1 MPTALKVTAVGV
13 RGNAGSGRGGKVAD
27 VSIIIKIAGVGIIIS
42 IMNMV
47 LKQADKEEQAQLLT
61 LAGVV
66 IVLLMVIP
74 LLYRLFQEVRAVF
87 GL

>member
-1 MPTALKVTAVGV
+1 MARA
-13 RGNAGSGRGGKVAD
+13 GNRKGREKVAD
-27 VSIIIKIAGVGIIIS
+27 VSIIIKIAGVGILIS

>member
-1 MPTALKVTAVGV
+1 
-13 RGNAGSGRGGKVAD
+13 VAD

-47 LKQADKEEQAQLLT
+47 LKQAGKEEQAQLLT

>member
-1 MPTALKVTAVGV
+1 M
-13 RGNAGSGRGGKVAD
+13 AD

>member
-1 MPTALKVTAVGV
+1 M
-13 RGNAGSGRGGKVAD
+13 AD
-27 VSIIIKIAGVGIIIS
+27 VSIIIKIAGVGILIS